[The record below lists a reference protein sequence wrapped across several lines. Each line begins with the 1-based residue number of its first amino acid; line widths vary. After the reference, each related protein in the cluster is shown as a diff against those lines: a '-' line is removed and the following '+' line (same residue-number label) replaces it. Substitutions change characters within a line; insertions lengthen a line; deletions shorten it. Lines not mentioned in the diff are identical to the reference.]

1 MNELYQVI
9 NRNLLAKFIEEL
21 HFEDYLSVKQIIR
34 GFSIELGD
42 IEYRFEGKLS
52 IWNQIW
58 VKASSIEKWSFGQ
71 RKISLSVLE
80 FILEANSTLK
90 MDDQTLANFL
100 EEANQTLYNDFQI
113 LSQRSNL
120 KLQDYLRLSF
130 TEKEQLLEGH
140 PKLLLN
146 KGRLGW
152 GVESLN
158 KYSPE
163 SQALFQLKWLWIK
176 EELILGDMLDGG
188 YTREILEAFGLPTET
203 KPGFVLF
210 PVHPWQW
217 QRYIKIQF
225 FESLN
230 KGLIEEA
237 DFDGA
242 DFHAQASIRTLMP
255 ITNKQYEIKTSLSI
269 LNTSCVRGISNNYI
283 GVGRDISKKLKEI
296 CRNDSY
302 LKNVLISQELMS
314 FSVKHPEFSRIQNCS
329 YRYHEFMGFI
339 VRESSECL
347 QRENEV
353 SISAASLMTKL
364 KEGPVIKHLIQK
376 SGLTPLRWIG
386 EYFEKVVIPLYHLQ
400 ICHGVGI
407 VAHGQ
412 NIIVLLQ
419 KSRPSGIILKDFHGD
434 LRLSDQSIHRN
445 SEEFKSLTRLPSEH
459 LIHDLFTGHF
469 VTFLRYLS
477 RLMSEEKI
485 LNEAE
490 FYGEA
495 SRAIEAYDK
504 KNNKTQLSLRKEIFE
519 KLIVNGVRFK
529 VGYSETSARPLPM
542 LANDIINPMTLGEI

>member
-21 HFEDYLSVKQIIR
+21 QFEDYLSVKKTNE
-34 GFSIELGD
+34 GFSIELSEV
-42 IEYRFEGKLS
+42 EYRFEGKLS

-58 VKASSIEKWSFGQ
+58 VSARSIEKWSLGQ
-71 RKISLSVLE
+71 RENSFSVLD
-80 FILEANSTLK
+80 FIREVNSILK
-90 MDDQTLANFL
+90 MDDQTLAKFL
-100 EEANQTLYNDFQI
+100 EEANQTLYSDYQI
-113 LSQRSNL
+113 LSQRSSL
-120 KLQDYLRLSF
+120 KLEDFLKLSF
-130 TEKEQLLEGH
+130 TEKEQLLDGH

-152 GVESLN
+152 GIDSLE

-163 SQALFQLKWLWIK
+163 SKGLFKLKWLWVK
-176 EELILGDMLDGG
+176 EELVHGDVQDGE
-188 YTREILEAFGLPTET
+188 YPEKILEAFGLPVET

-225 FESLN
+225 FEYLN

-237 DFDGA
+237 GFEGA

-255 ITNKQYEIKTSLSI
+255 NTNKQFEVKTSLSI
-269 LNTSCVRGISNNYI
+269 LNTSCVRGIPHKYI

-296 CRNDSY
+296 CRDDSN
-302 LKNVLISQELMS
+302 LKNVLISQELLS
-314 FSVKHPEFSRIQNCS
+314 FSVNHPGFSKIQNCS

-353 SISAASLMTKL
+353 AISAASLMTKL
-364 KEGPVIKHLIQK
+364 AEGSVIKSLIQE
-376 SGLTPLRWIG
+376 SRLTPLHWIR
-386 EYFEKVVIPLYHLQ
+386 EYFEEVVIPLYHLQ
-400 ICHGVGI
+400 ICHGIGI

-412 NIIVLLQ
+412 NIIVLI
-419 KSRPSGIILKDFHGD
+419 KDSRPSGIILKDFHGD
-434 LRLSDQSIHRN
+434 LRLSEHSIHKN
-445 SEEFKSLTRLPSEH
+445 SEEFRSLTRLPREH

-477 RLMSEEKI
+477 RLMDEEKI

-495 SRAIEAYDK
+495 SRAIDTYDK
-504 KNNKTQLSLRKEIFE
+504 NNNKTQLSLKKEVFE
-519 KLIVNGVRFK
+519 KLIINGVRFK

-542 LANDIINPMTLGEI
+542 LANDIINPMILGGI